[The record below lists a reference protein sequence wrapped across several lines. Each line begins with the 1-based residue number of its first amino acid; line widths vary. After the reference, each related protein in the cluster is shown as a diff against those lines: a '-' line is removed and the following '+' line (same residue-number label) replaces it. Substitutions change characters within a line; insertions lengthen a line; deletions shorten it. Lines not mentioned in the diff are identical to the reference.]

1 MSIPQDV
8 HDFLVAAVTSN
19 GVQLYPVS
27 PYVRNHA
34 AGFPAVVYTFEGDD
48 FLNPIPAI
56 AAPRLVRYEAMVLS
70 RTLEEAETIGELIIA
85 GARAAVCP
93 QRVTGVSRSY
103 EPAYD
108 GERQGIYIHSTSLEF
123 FS

>member
-1 MSIPQDV
+1 MSIPSDV
-8 HDFLVAAVTSN
+8 HDFLVASVGTT
-19 GVQLYPVS
+19 PVS

-56 AAPRLVRYEAMVLS
+56 AAPRLVRYEAMVLC

-85 GARAAVCP
+85 EARTEDCP

>member
-1 MSIPQDV
+1 MSIPQVV

-85 GARAAVCP
+85 EARSRRLP
-93 QRVTGVSRSY
+93 PKSYRRVPFLRTG
-103 EPAYD
+103 
-108 GERQGIYIHSTSLEF
+108 L
-123 FS
+123 

>member
-1 MSIPQDV
+1 MSIPSTV
-8 HDFLVAAVTSN
+8 HDFLVSAVGIT
-19 GVQLYPVS
+19 PVS

-34 AGFPAVVYTFEGDD
+34 VGFPAIVYTFEGDD

-85 GARAAVCP
+85 EARAEGCP

>member
-1 MSIPQDV
+1 MSIPTKVFTFVDSA
-8 HDFLVAAVTSN
+8 VAQT
-19 GVQLYPVS
+19 PS
-27 PYVRNHA
+27 PFVRNHN

-56 AAPRLVRYEAMVLS
+56 TAPRLVRYDTMVLC
-70 RTLEEAETIGELIIA
+70 RTIEEAETIGELIIVA
-85 GARAAVCP
+85 ARSETCP
-93 QRVTGVSRSY
+93 MRVTGVTRAY

-108 GERQGIYIHSTSLEF
+108 GERQGIYIHTTSLEF